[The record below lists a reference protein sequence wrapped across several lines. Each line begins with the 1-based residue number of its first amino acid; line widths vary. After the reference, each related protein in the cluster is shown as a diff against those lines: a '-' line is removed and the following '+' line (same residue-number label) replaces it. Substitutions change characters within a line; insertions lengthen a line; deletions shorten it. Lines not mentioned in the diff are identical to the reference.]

1 MTQQSGT
8 VALALGSGAARGL
21 AHIGVLRVLQQAG
34 LQVSGIA
41 GCSMGALIGGIYA
54 AGKLGEYEDWVCE
67 LTEFDVLRLLDMTWG
82 SRAGLIKGEAVIE
95 ALKALIGD
103 HRIEDLPIPFTAVAT
118 DLNTRREV
126 WLDSGNLFRAIRA
139 SIAIPG
145 IFRPVRD
152 GARLLL
158 DGGLV
163 NPVPMAPTASF
174 SADLVVAVNVMATP
188 AAHPLG
194 TAPLTAKAPQHGYRE
209 RIESFVTR
217 VQRKLAPEHGK
228 NADDTPDEPSITDIL
243 LESLETMQATIT
255 RFKLAAYQPDLLI
268 GVPANVCRAHEF
280 YRAKTVIAAGE
291 YWARRALEDWQ
302 ARREEQL

>member
-1 MTQQSGT
+1 MTQQAGT

-34 LQVSGIA
+34 LQVGGIA

-67 LTEFDVLRLLDMTWG
+67 LTELDVLRLLDITWG
-82 SRAGLIKGEAVIE
+82 SRAGLIKGEAIIQ

-118 DLNTRREV
+118 DLTTRREV
-126 WLDSGNLFRAIRA
+126 WLDRGNLFHAIRA

-163 NPVPMAPTASF
+163 NPVPIAPTASF
-174 SADLVVAVNVMATP
+174 STDLVVAVNVMATP
-188 AAHPLG
+188 VAHPLG
-194 TAPLTAKAPQHGYRE
+194 TEPAAATESQRHGYRE

-217 VQRKLAPEHGK
+217 VQQKLAPDYGK
-228 NADDTPDEPSITDIL
+228 YADATPDEPSITDIL
-243 LESLETMQATIT
+243 LESLETMQETIT

-268 GVPANVCRAHEF
+268 EVPANVCRAHHF
-280 YRAKTVIAAGE
+280 YRAETIIAAGE
-291 YWARRALEDWQ
+291 YWARCALDDWQ
-302 ARREEQL
+302 ARREGR